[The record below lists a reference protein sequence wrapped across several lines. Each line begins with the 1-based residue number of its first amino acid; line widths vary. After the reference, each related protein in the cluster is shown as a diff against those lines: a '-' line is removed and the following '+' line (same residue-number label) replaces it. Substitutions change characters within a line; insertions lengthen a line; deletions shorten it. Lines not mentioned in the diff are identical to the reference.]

1 MVEEII
7 IDFIYCDDCCIGG
20 SNCQRNCK
28 FSGTGFDT
36 VVDCN
41 DHYSIDRKAPIV
53 NNRIK

>member
-20 SNCQRNCK
+20 SNYQWNCK

-36 VVDCN
+36 IVDRN

>member
-7 IDFIYCDDCCIGG
+7 IGFICCDDCCIGR

-36 VVDCN
+36 IVDR
-41 DHYSIDRKAPIV
+41 DDYYSVDWKTSIV
-53 NNRIK
+53 NNRI